1 MENSLCYDSDS
12 NRFHNT
18 IMPFDCLLDA
28 VHVLV
33 NEARGLSE
41 GEAYDA
47 MRLIL
52 AGGQTP
58 VQIAAFLTALRVR
71 GETVEEV
78 TGCARAMRE
87 AAIAVRVEPDGGPL
101 IDTCGTGGTAGSSI
115 ETFNISTLAAFVT
128 AGAGVRVAK
137 HGNRSITSRCSS
149 AAVLQELGVHVAV
162 TGEEA
167 AESLRRTGICFL
179 FAPAFHQATRHVQPV
194 RTELKM
200 RTIFHMLGP
209 LTNPAGATAQLAG
222 AFSYRAA
229 ELMAGALARLGLRRG
244 FVVHGSDGLDEV
256 TTTGPTAV
264 FAVQDG
270 AVTERSLGPADFGVD
285 TARAEDLGGGDPA
298 ENAAIARAILAGERG
313 PKRDIVLVN
322 AALALMAAEKAANPR
337 AAMRVAAE
345 SIDSGAA
352 RAKLDELAGSRV

>member
-1 MENSLCYDSDS
+1 MEITCATIRVP
-12 NRFHNT
+12 NRINKYNMSFE
-18 IMPFDCLLDA
+18 CLLDA

-33 NEARGLSE
+33 NEGRGLSE
-41 GEAYDA
+41 TEAHEA

-52 AGGQTP
+52 AGAQTP
-58 VQIAAFLTALRVR
+58 VQIAAFLTALRVK

-87 AAIAVRVEPDGGPL
+87 AAVKVRVEADGTPL
-101 IDTCGTGGTAGSSI
+101 LDTCGTGGTAGTSI

-149 AAVLQELGVHVAV
+149 AAVLEELGVSVSV
-162 TGEEA
+162 MGEEA
-167 AESLRRTGICFL
+167 AESLRRTGMCFL

-194 RTELKM
+194 RAELKM

-229 ELMAGALARLGLRRG
+229 ELMAGALARLGLKRG

-264 FAVQDG
+264 FAVHDG
-270 AVTERSLGPADFGVD
+270 AVTERTLGPADFGVGL
-285 TARAEDLGGGDPA
+285 ASAEDLAGGDPA
-298 ENAAIARAILAGERG
+298 ENATITRAILSGERG
-313 PKRDIVLVN
+313 PRRDIVLVN
-322 AALALMAAEKAANPR
+322 AALALMAAGKAR
-337 AAMRVAAE
+337 DLGMAMAIGAE

-352 RAKLDELAGSRV
+352 RAKLELLAGER

>member
-1 MENSLCYDSDS
+1 
-12 NRFHNT
+12 
-18 IMPFDCLLDA
+18 MPFDCLLDA

-33 NEARGLSE
+33 NEGRGLTE
-41 GEAYDA
+41 GEAHQA

-52 AGGQTP
+52 AGGQSP
-58 VQIAAFLTALRVR
+58 VRIAAFLTALRVQ

-87 AAIAVRVEPDGGPL
+87 AALKVPVESDGQPL
-101 IDTCGTGGTAGSSI
+101 LDTCGTGGTSV

-149 AAVLQELGVHVAV
+149 AAVLEELGVNLAV
-162 TGEEA
+162 TGGQA
-167 AESLRRTGICFL
+167 AASLRGTGLCFL
-179 FAPAFHQATRHVQPV
+179 FAPAFHHATRHVQPV

-229 ELMAGALARLGLRRG
+229 ELMAGALGRLGLPRG

-256 TTTGPTAV
+256 TTTGPTSV
-264 FAVQDG
+264 FSIDAG
-270 AVTERSLGPADFGVD
+270 LVTERSLKPHDFGLEP
-285 TARAEDLGGGDPA
+285 ARLEDLSGGDPP

-313 PKRDIVLVN
+313 PKRDIVLAN
-322 AALALMAAEKAANPR
+322 SALALIAAGKAADLR
-337 AAMRVAAE
+337 QAMHLAE
-345 SIDSGAA
+345 ESLDSGAA
-352 RAKLDELAGSRV
+352 QAKLNSLLTSRPPS